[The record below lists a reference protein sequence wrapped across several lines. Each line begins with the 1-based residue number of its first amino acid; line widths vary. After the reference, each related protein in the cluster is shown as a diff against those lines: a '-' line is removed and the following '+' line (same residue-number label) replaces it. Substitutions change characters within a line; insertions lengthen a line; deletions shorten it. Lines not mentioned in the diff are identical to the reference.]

1 MNLQTRKMFIG
12 ILLVIFAYLNVF
24 NIDLNSTNNKTI
36 DLILFGFKIL
46 FSVYWVY
53 IGVRL
58 IQKSLEKE

>member
-46 FSVYWVY
+46 LSVYWVY

-58 IQKSLEKE
+58 IQKSLKE

>member
-24 NIDLNSTNNKTI
+24 NIYLNSTDNKVT
-36 DLILFGFKIL
+36 DLILLILKSL

-58 IQKSLEKE
+58 IRKSLEKE

>member
-24 NIDLNSTNNKTI
+24 NIYLNSTDNKVT
-36 DLILFGFKIL
+36 DLILLILKSL